1 MGYGDQRKKKSV
13 SGKKLITFFL
23 MLSLMWIFLASIADR
38 SPVKTIGS
46 IGDLFKSDP
55 DPLSRMNKEQL
66 IGLIGQQY
74 KSIDSLDAVI
84 KSYSVIKENEQAI
97 IDIESD
103 KLNVRKGP
111 SLSQPVLFKIMD
123 STVVDILYFD
133 DQTYVLEGK
142 SGSWCKIGYSDQQ
155 GWVWGNYLRKLV
167 R

>member
-1 MGYGDQRKKKSV
+1 MGYGDHRKKGKV
-13 SGKKLITFFL
+13 SGKKLMTFFL
-23 MLSLMWIFLASIADR
+23 LLSVIWIFLASIADR
-38 SPVKTIGS
+38 SPIKTIGS

-66 IGLIGQQY
+66 MDMIKLKNG
-74 KSIDSLDAVI
+74 SIDSLEAVI

-111 SLSQPVLFKIMD
+111 SLSQPVIFKISD
-123 STVVDILYFD
+123 STLVDILYFD
-133 DQTYVLEGK
+133 DQDYVLEGK
-142 SGSWCKIGYSDQQ
+142 QGSWCKISYADQQ
-155 GWVWGNYLRKLV
+155 GWVWGNYLRKVV